1 MIDVE
6 RIIGMLQARRTA
18 AYKAAQTDTTGCQQT
33 MVLEYEELLAEITMQ
48 QQNHEKPMDTE

>member
-33 MVLEYEELLAEITMQ
+33 MVLEYEELLAEITKK
-48 QQNHEKPMDTE
+48 NATAEL